1 MSDANEVER
10 LRARIEELES
20 QLTRDNPPEEKPP
33 GRQSPWWAVG
43 AAVLVT
49 LACVLAPLAVTSVW
63 ADRVL
68 SDTDQYVETVAPLAD
83 DPAVQKA
90 LATRV
95 TQTVLQYVDVEGVT
109 TELLDT
115 LAQQDNVPPRLAA
128 ALPALATPIT
138 NGVESFTRTQV
149 NNFMASPQFAALWTQ
164 VNRIA
169 HEQVVKLLEGNQG
182 GAVSAQDNTITVN
195 LGPIVA
201 QVKQRLV
208 AQGFTLANNI
218 PAVDTSFVL
227 VQSDA
232 ITSAQGFYQLLNTLG
247 LWLPVIALVLLAGGV
262 LLARDRRRAL
272 LRGALGLTASMLLLG
287 VGLAIA
293 RTWYVETTP
302 ADILTGQAAGGVF
315 DTFVRFLRTS
325 LRAVAVL
332 GLVVAVGAFLTGP
345 GSASVRTRESLERG
359 NRFAAGRRGASRL
372 ADGPGRD
379 LDLRPQACTQDR
391 CPRRRRPAPGVLD
404 QAHRVGG
411 GGPRPPGRPL
421 SCGDRVPRP
430 APRPARA
437 RPAHRGR
444 AAGDSCG
451 APADCPGLGRGPG
464 ERRPARDRGAPP
476 VTGS

>member
-1 MSDANEVER
+1 
-10 LRARIEELES
+10 
-20 QLTRDNPPEEKPP
+20 
-33 GRQSPWWAVG
+33 
-43 AAVLVT
+43 
-49 LACVLAPLAVTSVW
+49 
-63 ADRVL
+63 
-68 SDTDQYVETVAPLAD
+68 
-83 DPAVQKA
+83 
-90 LATRV
+90 
-95 TQTVLQYVDVEGVT
+95 VD
-109 TELLDT
+109 
-115 LAQQDNVPPRLAA
+115 
-128 ALPALATPIT
+128 
-138 NGVESFTRTQV
+138 
-149 NNFMASPQFAALWTQ
+149 NFMASPQFAALWTQ

-332 GLVVAVGAFLTGP
+332 GLAVAVGAFLTGP
-345 GSASVRTRESLERG
+345 SSASVRTRESLERG
-359 NRFAAGRRGASRL
+359 IGSLRGGAERAGWQTGRVGTWTFAHKRALRIGVLVAAGLLLAFWTRPTAWVVVILALLVALCLAVIEFLGRPPVQTVPVHAAEAPSPGTPTVPRQTAPESAEDQASAGRRETEEL
-372 ADGPGRD
+372 
-379 LDLRPQACTQDR
+379 
-391 CPRRRRPAPGVLD
+391 PR
-404 QAHRVGG
+404 
-411 GGPRPPGRPL
+411 
-421 SCGDRVPRP
+421 
-430 APRPARA
+430 
-437 RPAHRGR
+437 
-444 AAGDSCG
+444 
-451 APADCPGLGRGPG
+451 
-464 ERRPARDRGAPP
+464 
-476 VTGS
+476 